1 MDTDLALLSA
11 TELIAAY
18 RSKALSPVEVT
29 QACLD
34 RIERLD
40 PVLNAFVE
48 VRPGEALAAAER
60 SEKRW
65 LDGEEVGLV
74 DGVPTAIKDLTP
86 MAGYPFRRGSV
97 TTSGEICSE
106 DGPCVKRLREERAIF
121 LGKTTTPEFGWKGV
135 TDSPLTG
142 VTRNPWNPDRTPGG
156 SSGGAASSVAS
167 GMAVLAEGTD
177 GGGSIRMPAGFT
189 GVFGL
194 YPTAGRIPYY
204 PLSVLG
210 TMSQCGPMTRTVAD
224 GALMFT
230 AMAGPDPRDP
240 VGLPANEVDWRPF
253 LHGGLDG
260 LRVAFSPT
268 LGYAKVDPGV
278 AAVVDRAVR
287 DLGSLGARIEQVD
300 RVFDD
305 PREPYETLFRVGME
319 RIRQTVP
326 DDRRHL
332 MDPGL
337 LEMAAEGREV
347 SLLSYAEAETAR
359 GRWAAILN
367 GLFQRYDVLVT
378 PQLPITAFEA
388 GLEYPAGTGMRRW
401 LDWNPFGYPFNFTN
415 SPAGTM
421 PCGLLDGLPVAFQ
434 VVAPRYRED
443 LIFRVCGAFEKHRPI
458 PLPDLSA
465 TLGVERRPSTPARHR
480 REELP

>member
-1 MDTDLALLSA
+1 M
-11 TELIAAY
+11 
-18 RSKALSPVEVT
+18 
-29 QACLD
+29 
-34 RIERLD
+34 
-40 PVLNAFVE
+40 
-48 VRPGEALAAAER
+48 
-60 SEKRW
+60 
-65 LDGEEVGLV
+65 
-74 DGVPTAIKDLTP
+74 
-86 MAGYPFRRGSV
+86 
-97 TTSGEICSE
+97 
-106 DGPCVKRLREERAIF
+106 
-121 LGKTTTPEFGWKGV
+121 
-135 TDSPLTG
+135 
-142 VTRNPWNPDRTPGG
+142 
-156 SSGGAASSVAS
+156 
-167 GMAVLAEGTD
+167 
-177 GGGSIRMPAGFT
+177 
-189 GVFGL
+189 
-194 YPTAGRIPYY
+194 
-204 PLSVLG
+204 
-210 TMSQCGPMTRTVAD
+210 
-224 GALMFT
+224 
-230 AMAGPDPRDP
+230 
-240 VGLPANEVDWRPF
+240 
-253 LHGGLDG
+253 
-260 LRVAFSPT
+260 RVAFSPT

-326 DDRRHL
+326 EDRRHL

-388 GLEYPAGTGMRRW
+388 GLEYPAGAGMRRW

-465 TLGVERRPSTPARHR
+465 GRSAVERRNPTPARQRHYERSFHDRPHLAR
-480 REELP
+480 RRPVSKSDAYWI